1 MLELGKRLKQI
12 REFNNI
18 SQEKLA
24 DMLGVNKATI
34 ANYEA
39 GRRALTIEKLQ
50 EILKCLNVSLVEF
63 FEPTAANFSSLNEG
77 KQHNKIPI
85 VAEVSA
91 GFGIEGIES
100 FSEYETP
107 EYITLPKELIKKCDF
122 ATFANGDSM
131 LPEIKDNDL
140 ILVKLAETLN
150 NGNIGIFNLNGEV
163 FVKKYIS
170 NPITKETKLIS
181 LNSSYPTFIVRPSDS
196 FKIIGKVVG
205 ILDWNL

>member
-150 NGNIGIFNLNGEV
+150 NFPELQLTEKIL
-163 FVKKYIS
+163 KKTFLKYYS
-170 NPITKETKLIS
+170 MTKRKQQKFLKTRSLIS
-181 LNSSYPTFIVRPSDS
+181 I
-196 FKIIGKVVG
+196 
-205 ILDWNL
+205 